1 MNTKKV
7 LEAACANCNNVE
19 LIPLPS
25 DRYDVSGYDFVGF
38 ASGIYYLNFGKPV
51 YEHINQIKG
60 LEGKHCFCIAT
71 SGMGWERFGSYP
83 KDAIIKK
90 GGLFEGSI
98 SIKALDTIA
107 PFNWFGGLNKN
118 HPNQINLGSR
128 LHQHINIRIHHFIN
142 WSNNAQRRNNLPIF
156 IISNIRFKS
165 GFKKHNNKCERK
177 IQRIR
182 INISFDG
189 VNNVYVFEH
198 CVFFL

>member
-1 MNTKKV
+1 MEKTHKRIIIFYYSYHNMNTKKV

-118 HPNQINLGSR
+118 HPNEEDFNKTKKFIDDIINKYD
-128 LHQHINIRIHHFIN
+128 
-142 WSNNAQRRNNLPIF
+142 NN
-156 IISNIRFKS
+156 
-165 GFKKHNNKCERK
+165 E
-177 IQRIR
+177 
-182 INISFDG
+182 
-189 VNNVYVFEH
+189 
-198 CVFFL
+198 

>member
-1 MNTKKV
+1 MEKTHKRIIIFYYSYHNMNTKKV

-71 SGMGWERFGSYP
+71 SGMGWEKFGSYP

-118 HPNQINLGSR
+118 HPNEEDFNKTKKFIDDIINKYD
-128 LHQHINIRIHHFIN
+128 
-142 WSNNAQRRNNLPIF
+142 NNEE
-156 IISNIRFKS
+156 
-165 GFKKHNNKCERK
+165 KK
-177 IQRIR
+177 
-182 INISFDG
+182 
-189 VNNVYVFEH
+189 
-198 CVFFL
+198 

>member
-1 MNTKKV
+1 MEKTHKRIIIFYQSYHNMNTKKV

-118 HPNQINLGSR
+118 HPNEEDFNKTKKFIDDIINKYD
-128 LHQHINIRIHHFIN
+128 
-142 WSNNAQRRNNLPIF
+142 NNEE
-156 IISNIRFKS
+156 
-165 GFKKHNNKCERK
+165 KK
-177 IQRIR
+177 
-182 INISFDG
+182 
-189 VNNVYVFEH
+189 
-198 CVFFL
+198 

>member
-1 MNTKKV
+1 MEKTHKRIIIFYYSYHNMNTKKL

-98 SIKALDTIA
+98 SIKALDIIA
-107 PFNWFGGLNKN
+107 SFNWFGGLNKN
-118 HPNQINLGSR
+118 HPNEEDFNKTKKFIDDIINKYD
-128 LHQHINIRIHHFIN
+128 
-142 WSNNAQRRNNLPIF
+142 NN
-156 IISNIRFKS
+156 
-165 GFKKHNNKCERK
+165 E
-177 IQRIR
+177 
-182 INISFDG
+182 
-189 VNNVYVFEH
+189 
-198 CVFFL
+198 